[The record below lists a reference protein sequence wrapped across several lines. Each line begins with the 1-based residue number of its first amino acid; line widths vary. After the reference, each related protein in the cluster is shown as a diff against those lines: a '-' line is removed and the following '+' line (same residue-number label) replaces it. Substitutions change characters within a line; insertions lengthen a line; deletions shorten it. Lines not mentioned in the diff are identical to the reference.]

1 MLDFQHVII
10 EEVGDMSQ
18 PGVPFTIFCSY
29 AHKDEALCRQLQTHL
44 RVLERQGRLFL
55 WHDRLIAAGSEWVK
69 AIDEHLTA
77 ASLILLLISPD
88 FLASDSCYA
97 IEMSTALQRQQA
109 NQARVIPILLRP
121 VHWQDAPF
129 AYLKALPIDGKPI
142 TLWHNRDAAWTNVVT
157 GIHQAINELY
167 PLGAST
173 SNAFPTIWNVPYP
186 RNTFFTGREDLLAT
200 LVSHLRAYQPAA
212 LSQPQA
218 MSGLGGVGKTQ
229 LAVEYAYRYAQD
241 YEVVLW
247 SAADSRETLISG
259 FVELANLLNLPER
272 NEADQSKSVAA
283 VKHWLGSHGKWLL
296 ILDNADDLSL
306 LNDFLPSVRPGHIL
320 FTTRAHA
327 LGGLATR
334 IEVGTPT
341 QQIGMLL
348 LLRRAGL
355 LALDAPLEQ
364 AEEADRVGAQQLW
377 QALGGLP
384 LALDQA
390 GAYIEEAQ
398 CSVQDYLQLFQE
410 QPPELLKQRGGILQ
424 DHPDSVYTTLSLS
437 IGAAVQR
444 DAAVVDLLR
453 VCALLHPDGIPEELF
468 RQGASHL
475 GSALAP
481 ACAKLLAWNRLLAT
495 VSAYSLLYRQPA
507 EKTLSMHRLVQAVL
521 QDGMPEPEQAMWTER
536 IIAVLKTAFPDPR
549 KHTTWNACERLV
561 PHVLTCTMRT
571 RSWKDPHR
579 GLASLL
585 SKTAGYLAKRAQY
598 LEAEPLYQRV
608 LSMWEQAR
616 GPEHPQVAHSLV
628 NLATLYEEQGKYTA
642 AEPLYQRALH
652 IHEQKLG
659 PKHPQTAHSLVNLAT
674 LYREQ
679 RRYTEAEAFYQR
691 ALQIWE
697 QAQGAEHPDGAY
709 ALHGLAT
716 LYRERGK
723 YAEAELLCQRAL
735 RVREQARGPEH
746 PDVAYP
752 LTDLATL
759 YREQGKYTEAEAFYQ
774 RALHIREQAQGPEHP
789 QVAYSLSN
797 LATLYR
803 EQGKYTA
810 AEPLY
815 QRALRIHEQVQGPEH
830 PQTAYS
836 LVNLATLYREQG
848 KYTAAEPLYGRAL
861 QIWEQV
867 RGGEHSDLAYPLIGL
882 ATLYREQGRYTE
894 AESLYQRAL
903 RICELVRGPEHPQVA
918 YSLHGLATLYREQ
931 GRYTEAEPLYKQA
944 VHIWEQVRGPEHPQV
959 AYSLHGLATLYSEQG
974 KYAEAELLCQRALHI
989 REQAQGDRKS

>member
-88 FLASDSCYA
+88 FFASDYCYG

-364 AEEADRVGAQQLW
+364 AEEADGVGAQQLW

-481 ACAKLLAWNRLLAT
+481 ACANLLAWNRLLAT

-608 LSMWEQAR
+608 LFMWEQAR

-709 ALHGLAT
+709 AL
-716 LYRERGK
+716 
-723 YAEAELLCQRAL
+723 Q
-735 RVREQARGPEH
+735 
-746 PDVAYP
+746 D
-752 LTDLATL
+752 
-759 YREQGKYTEAEAFYQ
+759 
-774 RALHIREQAQGPEHP
+774 
-789 QVAYSLSN
+789 
-797 LATLYR
+797 
-803 EQGKYTA
+803 
-810 AEPLY
+810 
-815 QRALRIHEQVQGPEH
+815 
-830 PQTAYS
+830 
-836 LVNLATLYREQG
+836 LATLYREQG

-894 AESLYQRAL
+894 AE
-903 RICELVRGPEHPQVA
+903 
-918 YSLHGLATLYREQ
+918 
-931 GRYTEAEPLYKQA
+931 PLYKQA

-959 AYSLHGLATLYSEQG
+959 AYSLHGLATLYREQG
-974 KYAEAELLCQRALHI
+974 KYAEAELLYRRALRILEQMLGPEYPNVARLLTDLAILYRKQGKDVEAEGLYQQALHI
-989 REQAQGDRKS
+989 CEHCLGAQHPETAEALHNFAVFNHAQGNKDEAEYLYQGALAVREQTLGPKHPKTVTTREQYMELLRERGEQENAARLDSMP

>member
-481 ACAKLLAWNRLLAT
+481 ACANLLAWNRLLAT

-598 LEAEPLYQRV
+598 LE
-608 LSMWEQAR
+608 
-616 GPEHPQVAHSLV
+616 
-628 NLATLYEEQGKYTA
+628 

-759 YREQGKYTEAEAFYQ
+759 YREQGKYTEAE
-774 RALHIREQAQGPEHP
+774 
-789 QVAYSLSN
+789 
-797 LATLYR
+797 
-803 EQGKYTA
+803 
-810 AEPLY
+810 
-815 QRALRIHEQVQGPEH
+815 
-830 PQTAYS
+830 
-836 LVNLATLYREQG
+836 
-848 KYTAAEPLYGRAL
+848 
-861 QIWEQV
+861 
-867 RGGEHSDLAYPLIGL
+867 
-882 ATLYREQGRYTE
+882 
-894 AESLYQRAL
+894 SLYQRAL
-903 RICELVRGPEHPQVA
+903 RIRELAHSPEHPQVV
-918 YSLHGLATLYREQ
+918 YPLTGLATLYREQ

-959 AYSLHGLATLYSEQG
+959 AYSLHGLATLYREQG

-989 REQAQGDRKS
+989 REQAQGPEHPDLAYSLQSLATLYREQGKYAEAELLYRRALRILEQMLGPEYPNVARLLTDLAILYRKQGKDVEAEGLYQQALHICEHCLGAQHPETAEALHNFAVFNHAQGNKDEAEYLYQGALAVREQTLGPKHPKTVTTREQYMELLRERGEQENAARLDSMP